1 MLKLRMLVAIA
12 AVVGVVFA
20 LAVPSFAGISINGIS
35 INGKGLNGI
44 SINGI
49 SINGAKLS
57 NANLNGLQAS
67 GKRCMATDNATL
79 NDLSKGGLAKKN

>member
-1 MLKLRMLVAIA
+1 MLKLRMLVPIA

-20 LAVPSFAGISINGIS
+20 FAVPSFAGISINGIS
-35 INGKGLNGI
+35 INGI
-44 SINGI
+44 
-49 SINGAKLS
+49 KLS

-67 GKRCMATDNATL
+67 GRRCMATDNATL

>member
-1 MLKLRMLVAIA
+1 MLKLRMLLSIA
-12 AVVGVVFA
+12 VVVGVVFA
-20 LAVPSFAGISINGIS
+20 FAVPSFAGRG
-35 INGKGLNGI
+35 GWFNGI

-49 SINGAKLS
+49 KPS

>member
-1 MLKLRMLVAIA
+1 MLKLRMLVLIA

-20 LAVPSFAGISINGIS
+20 FAVPSFAGISINGIS
-35 INGKGLNGI
+35 INGI

-49 SINGAKLS
+49 KMS
-57 NANLNGLQAS
+57 NANVNGLRAS

>member
-1 MLKLRMLVAIA
+1 MLKLRMLVPIA

-20 LAVPSFAGISINGIS
+20 FAVPSFAGISINGIS
-35 INGKGLNGI
+35 IN
-44 SINGI
+44 SI
-49 SINGAKLS
+49 KLS

-67 GKRCMATDNATL
+67 GRRCMATDNATL

>member
-1 MLKLRMLVAIA
+1 MLKLRMLVPIA
-12 AVVGVVFA
+12 AAVVVGVGVVFA
-20 LAVPSFAGISINGIS
+20 FAVPSFAGISINGIS
-35 INGKGLNGI
+35 INGI

-49 SINGAKLS
+49 KLS

-67 GKRCMATDNATL
+67 SRRCMATDNATL